1 MHVTLLNS
9 YDKIRFEKKIDFC
22 VKKVFSSEDYIANQF
37 IQDDYNSFEN
47 YSSYFFKY
55 WDY

>member
-1 MHVTLLNS
+1 M
-9 YDKIRFEKKIDFC
+9 IRFEKKNDFC
-22 VKKVFSSEDYIANQF
+22 EKKVLSSEDYIANQF